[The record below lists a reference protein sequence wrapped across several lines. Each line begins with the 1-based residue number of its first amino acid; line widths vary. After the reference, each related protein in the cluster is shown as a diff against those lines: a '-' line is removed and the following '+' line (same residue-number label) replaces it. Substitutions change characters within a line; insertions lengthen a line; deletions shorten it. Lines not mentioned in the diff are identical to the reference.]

1 MGPAGRGGGV
11 APEPVGAGH
20 APPIL
25 VPSGLEGQGL
35 PGSGAVFL
43 VASLHVNSRSLIL
56 RVWGALES
64 PRQTDCLKHPRG
76 KSVQSLTS
84 LGELVT

>member
-1 MGPAGRGGGV
+1 MGPAGGGGRLHLL
-11 APEPVGAGH
+11 ALATP
-20 APPIL
+20 PPIL

-35 PGSGAVFL
+35 PGAGAVFL

-56 RVWGALES
+56 IVWGALES

-76 KSVQSLTS
+76 KSVQSLAS